1 MRCIKSYTYL
11 TVNFFSVSSDE
22 VERLAR
28 DYRMRLYRTSVKE
41 DLNVAAV
48 FQHLAENYVSRIRSY
63 SETAFTDPPLPMV
76 QIGSSSRPAYIT
88 PSSKSVAASATGNGY
103 LSRSSRSNN
112 KSSSSSSPTNGYIS
126 HFNNN
131 NKRYSSG
138 IGNQSNNNSKH
149 IYSVSPHHN
158 PHHYGYG
165 GSGNSGGYASFSP
178 QDYLNNPMFDT
189 LHHRRYWPTER
200 TITLRPLG
208 NITKKNVMNK
218 KLPINRNSCKVL

>member
-1 MRCIKSYTYL
+1 M
-11 TVNFFSVSSDE
+11 
-22 VERLAR
+22 AR

-48 FQHLAENYVSRIRSY
+48 FQHLAENYVNRIRSY

-88 PSSKSVAASATGNGY
+88 PSSKSMAASATGNGY
-103 LSRSSRSNN
+103 ISRSSRSKNN
-112 KSSSSSSPTNGYIS
+112 NASSSSSGGFIT
-126 HFNNN
+126 HFNNNNN
-131 NKRYSSG
+131 NKRYSNG
-138 IGNQSNNNSKH
+138 GMGGPPPGNNNNKH
-149 IYSVSPHHN
+149 IYSVSPHHSS
-158 PHHYGYG
+158 HLYGYG
-165 GSGNSGGYASFSP
+165 GAGNSGGYASFSP
-178 QDYLNNPMFDT
+178 QDYLNNPMFDS

-208 NITKKNVMNK
+208 NITKKNVINK